1 MKLSIK
7 HLSYHLNLLFHLFN
21 MVSRLVADDLVL
33 DEVVPDED
41 VPMNSYPM
49 NWFPMNLF
57 LWKSWPEITFPIDL
71 SSVHV
76 ETARM

>member
-33 DEVVPDED
+33 DEVE
-41 VPMNSYPM
+41 PMNSYSM
-49 NWFPMNLF
+49 NWFAMSLF
-57 LWKSWPEITFPIDL
+57 LWKSWPVKTVLIIL